1 MKAYDLGT
9 RFTFGKY
16 EGKTLEDVF
25 QQDPAYVEKCLLTV
39 EDFAIDEK
47 SVQKL
52 FEKFPDV
59 DISDAAID
67 TNLDKLDAI
76 EMEDGEF
83 LFAEEGY
90 DEEDMGDDSMTDD
103 DTFGDD
109 EDIDDD
115 DFEGEDDL
123 FDEDETDEV
132 EDDWSDEEDFR

>member
-16 EGKTLEDVF
+16 EGKTLEEVF
-25 QQDPAYVEKCLLTV
+25 QQDASYVEKCLLTV

-47 SVQKL
+47 SVQRL
-52 FEKFPDV
+52 FEKFPEV

-90 DEEDMGDDSMTDD
+90 DEEDMGDDSMTEDGFD
-103 DTFGDD
+103 DD
-109 EDIDDD
+109 EDDFDDD

-123 FDEDETDEV
+123 FDEDAAEDT
-132 EDDWSDEEDFR
+132 EDDWAGEDDFR